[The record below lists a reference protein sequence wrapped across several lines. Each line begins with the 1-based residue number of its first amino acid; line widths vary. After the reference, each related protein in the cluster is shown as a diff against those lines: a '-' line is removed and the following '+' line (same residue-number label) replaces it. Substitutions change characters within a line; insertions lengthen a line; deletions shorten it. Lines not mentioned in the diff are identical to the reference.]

1 MDDAQLRNGV
11 PLRFTLALDT
21 AITIRPIAPGDN
33 AALAHAVRH
42 TLAEFGAAK
51 PGTAYYDE
59 ATDHLYEVF
68 SQTAR
73 SAYFVAELA
82 GEVLGGGGIFPTEG
96 LPADTVEL
104 VKLYLLPA
112 ARGRG
117 VGRALIDHCLQ
128 AARVAGYARVY
139 LETTEELTQAIPLY
153 EKLGFTYLPQA
164 LGNSGHFGCQI
175 WMIRA
180 V

>member
-1 MDDAQLRNGV
+1 MTPDVL
-11 PLRFTLALDT
+11 
-21 AITIRPIAPGDN
+21 IRPIAPGDN
-33 AALAHAVRH
+33 AALARAVRD
-42 TLAEFGAAK
+42 TLTEFGAAK

-59 ATDHLYEVF
+59 ATDHLYELF
-68 SQTAR
+68 SQTPR
-73 SAYFVAELA
+73 SAYFVAEVN
-82 GEVLGGGGIFPTEG
+82 GEVLGGGGIFPTAG

-117 VGRALIDHCLQ
+117 AGKALIMQCFK
-128 AARVAGYARVY
+128 AARAAGYTRLY
-139 LETTEELTQAIPLY
+139 LETTDELTQAIPLY
-153 EKLGFTYLPQA
+153 ERLGFSYLSAP
-164 LGNSGHFGCQI
+164 LGDSGHFGCQI

>member
-1 MDDAQLRNGV
+1 MDST
-11 PLRFTLALDT
+11 F
-21 AITIRPIAPGDN
+21 TIRPIASGDN
-33 AALAHAVRH
+33 AALARAVRE

-59 ATDHLYEVF
+59 ATDHLHDLF

-73 SAYFVAELA
+73 SAYFVAELN
-82 GEVLGGGGIFPTEG
+82 GEVLGGGGIFPTIN

-117 VGRALIDHCLQ
+117 VGKALINYCLQ
-128 AARVAGYARVY
+128 AARANGYARVY

-153 EKLGFTYLPQA
+153 EKLGFRYLKES

-175 WMIRA
+175 WMIKA

>member
-1 MDDAQLRNGV
+1 MD
-11 PLRFTLALDT
+11 PT
-21 AITIRPIAPGDN
+21 ISIRPIAPGDN
-33 AALAHAVRH
+33 AALARAVRT

-51 PGTAYYDE
+51 PGTAYYDA
-59 ATDHLYEVF
+59 ATDHLYELF
-68 SQTAR
+68 SQTPR
-73 SAYFVAELA
+73 SVYFVAEVN
-82 GEVLGGGGIFPTEG
+82 GEVLGGGGIFPTEN

-117 VGRALIDHCLQ
+117 VGKALITHCFE
-128 AARVAGYARVY
+128 AARANGYARLY

-153 EKLGFTYLPQA
+153 EKLGFTYLPAA

-175 WMIRA
+175 WMVRS

>member
-1 MDDAQLRNGV
+1 M
-11 PLRFTLALDT
+11 TSE
-21 AITIRPIAPGDN
+21 ITIRPIEPGDN
-33 AALAHAVRH
+33 AALAHAVRN

-59 ATDHLYEVF
+59 ATDYLYELF
-68 SQTAR
+68 SQTPR
-73 SAYFVAELA
+73 SAYFVAELN
-82 GEVLGGGGIFPTEG
+82 GEVLGGGGIFPTQG

-117 VGRALIDHCLQ
+117 VGKALINHCLE
-128 AARVAGYARVY
+128 AARANGYARLY

-153 EKLGFTYLPQA
+153 EKLGFTYLPAA
-164 LGNSGHFGCQI
+164 LGDSGHFGCQI
-175 WMIRA
+175 WMIKS

>member
-1 MDDAQLRNGV
+1 MTPEL
-11 PLRFTLALDT
+11 
-21 AITIRPIAPGDN
+21 TIRPIAPGDN
-33 AALAHAVRH
+33 AALARAVRD

-51 PGTAYYDE
+51 PGTAYYDA
-59 ATDHLYEVF
+59 ATDHLYELF
-68 SQTAR
+68 SHTPR
-73 SAYFVAELA
+73 SAYFVAEVG
-82 GEVLGGGGIFPTEG
+82 GEVLGGGGIFPTAG

-104 VKLYLLPA
+104 VKLYLLPP

-117 VGRALIDHCLQ
+117 VGKALIARCLE
-128 AARVAGYARVY
+128 AARAAGYARVY
-139 LETTEELTQAIPLY
+139 LETTAELTQAIPLY
-153 EKLGFTYLPQA
+153 EKLGFAYLNEA

>member
-1 MDDAQLRNGV
+1 MA
-11 PLRFTLALDT
+11 PAL
-21 AITIRPIAPGDN
+21 IIRPIAPADA
-33 AALAHAVRH
+33 AALASTIRD

-51 PGTAYYDE
+51 PGTAYYDA
-59 ATDHLYEVF
+59 ATDHLPTLF
-68 SQTAR
+68 QQTPR
-73 SAYFVAELA
+73 SAYFVAEVD
-82 GEVLGGGGIFPTEG
+82 GEVLGGGGIFPTEN

-104 VKLYLLPA
+104 VKLYLRSA

-117 VGRALIDHCLQ
+117 VGRSLIDHCLQ
-128 AARVAGYARVY
+128 AARAHGYARVY

-153 EKLGFTYLPQA
+153 EKLGFTYLPEA
-164 LGNSGHFGCQI
+164 LGNSGHFGCQV

>member
-1 MDDAQLRNGV
+1 MN
-11 PLRFTLALDT
+11 PE
-21 AITIRPIAPGDN
+21 ITIRPIAPGDN
-33 AALAHAVRH
+33 AALARAIRE
-42 TLAEFGAAK
+42 TLTEYGAAK

-59 ATDHLYEVF
+59 ATDHLYELF

-73 SAYFVAELA
+73 CAYFVAELK
-82 GEVLGGGGIFPTEG
+82 GEVLGGGGIFPTEN

-104 VKLYLLPA
+104 VKLYLRPA
-112 ARGRG
+112 ARGQG
-117 VGRALIDHCLQ
+117 AGKALIGHCLQ
-128 AARVAGYARVY
+128 AARANGYARLY

-153 EKLGFTYLPQA
+153 EKLGFTYLPAA

-175 WMIRA
+175 WMIKT

>member
-1 MDDAQLRNGV
+1 MNSE
-11 PLRFTLALDT
+11 
-21 AITIRPIAPGDN
+21 ITIRPIAPGDN
-33 AALAHAVRH
+33 AALARAIRE
-42 TLAEFGAAK
+42 TLTEYGAAK
-51 PGTAYYDE
+51 PGTAFYDE
-59 ATDHLYEVF
+59 ATDHLYELF

-73 SAYFVAELA
+73 SAYFVAERD
-82 GEVLGGGGIFPTEG
+82 GEVLGGGGIFPTEN

-117 VGRALIDHCLQ
+117 VGKALIQQCLE
-128 AARVAGYARVY
+128 AARAAGYARVY
-139 LETTEELTQAIPLY
+139 LETTAELTQAIPLY
-153 EKLGFTYLPQA
+153 ERLGFTYLQEA

-175 WMIRA
+175 WMIKS

>member
-1 MDDAQLRNGV
+1 MTPDVL
-11 PLRFTLALDT
+11 
-21 AITIRPIAPGDN
+21 IRPIAPGDN
-33 AALAHAVRH
+33 TALARAVRD
-42 TLAEFGAAK
+42 TLTEFGAAK

-59 ATDHLYEVF
+59 ATDHLHELF
-68 SQTAR
+68 SQTPR
-73 SAYFVAELA
+73 SAYFVAEVN
-82 GEVLGGGGIFPTEG
+82 GEVLGGGGIFPTAG

-117 VGRALIDHCLQ
+117 VGKALIMRCFE
-128 AARVAGYARVY
+128 AARAAAYTRVY
-139 LETTEELTQAIPLY
+139 LETTDELTQAIPLY
-153 EKLGFTYLPQA
+153 ERLGFSYLPA
-164 LGNSGHFGCQI
+164 PLGDSGHFGCQI

>member
-1 MDDAQLRNGV
+1 MRNGV
-11 PLRFTLALDT
+11 PLRSTTALDSP
-21 AITIRPIAPGDN
+21 ITIRPIAPGDN
-33 AALAHAVRH
+33 VALARAVRD

-59 ATDHLYEVF
+59 ATDHLYELF
-68 SQTAR
+68 SQAPR
-73 SAYFVAELA
+73 SAYFVAEID
-82 GEVLGGGGIFPTEG
+82 GEVLGGGGIFPTEN

-117 VGRALIDHCLQ
+117 VGKALINHCVE
-128 AARVAGYARVY
+128 AARANGYARVY

-153 EKLGFTYLPQA
+153 ERLGFSYLPQA

-175 WMIRA
+175 WMIKS

>member
-1 MDDAQLRNGV
+1 MND
-11 PLRFTLALDT
+11 
-21 AITIRPIAPGDN
+21 ITIRPIASGD
-33 AALAHAVRH
+33 AAPLARVIRD

-59 ATDHLYEVF
+59 STDHLPALF
-68 SQTAR
+68 AATPR
-73 SAYFVAELA
+73 SAYFVAEGANGVL
-82 GEVLGGGGIFPTEG
+82 LGGGGIFPTTG

-117 VGRALIDHCLQ
+117 VGKALINQCLA
-128 AARVAGYARVY
+128 AARAAGYARVY

-153 EKLGFTYLPQA
+153 GKLGFTYLDHA
-164 LGNSGHFGCQI
+164 LGESGHFGCQL

>member
-1 MDDAQLRNGV
+1 MT
-11 PLRFTLALDT
+11 PE
-21 AITIRPIAPGDN
+21 IIIRPIATGDN
-33 AALAHAVRH
+33 AALARTIRN
-42 TLAEFGAAK
+42 TLTEFGAAK
-51 PGTAYYDE
+51 PGTAYYDK
-59 ATDHLYEVF
+59 ATDHLYELF
-68 SQTAR
+68 QQTPR
-73 SAYFVAELA
+73 SAYFVAESA
-82 GEVLGGGGIFPTEG
+82 GEVLGGGGIFPTAN

-117 VGRALIDHCLQ
+117 VGKALIDHCLA
-128 AARVAGYARVY
+128 AARAAGYARVY

-153 EKLGFTYLPQA
+153 EKLGFTYLPEA

-175 WMIRA
+175 WMARA

>member
-1 MDDAQLRNGV
+1 MNSEIIL
-11 PLRFTLALDT
+11 
-21 AITIRPIAPGDN
+21 RPIAPGDD
-33 AALAHAVRH
+33 AALARVIRD
-42 TLAEFGAAK
+42 TLTEFGAAK
-51 PGTAYYDE
+51 PGTAYYDA
-59 ATDHLYEVF
+59 ATNHLHALF
-68 SQTAR
+68 QQTPR
-73 SAYFVAELA
+73 SAYFVAEQN
-82 GEVLGGGGIFPTEG
+82 GELLGGGGIFPTEN

-117 VGRALIDHCLQ
+117 VGKALINQCLE
-128 AARVAGYARVY
+128 AARAAGYARVY

-153 EKLGFTYLPQA
+153 EKLGFSYLSEA

>member
-1 MDDAQLRNGV
+1 MD
-11 PLRFTLALDT
+11 PT
-21 AITIRPIAPGDN
+21 ITIRPIAPGDN
-33 AALAHAVRH
+33 AALARAVRD

-59 ATDHLYEVF
+59 ATDHLYELF
-68 SQTAR
+68 SQTPH
-73 SAYFVAELA
+73 SAYFAAEVD
-82 GEVLGGGGIFPTEG
+82 GEVLGGGGTFPTQG

-104 VKLYLLPA
+104 VKLYLRPA

-117 VGRALIDHCLQ
+117 VGKALIDHCLQ
-128 AARVAGYARVY
+128 AARANGYARVY
-139 LETTEELTQAIPLY
+139 LETTDELTQAIPLY
-153 EKLGFTYLPQA
+153 ERLGFTYLPA
-164 LGNSGHFGCQI
+164 PLGNSGHFGCQI

>member
-1 MDDAQLRNGV
+1 MTPEL
-11 PLRFTLALDT
+11 
-21 AITIRPIAPGDN
+21 TIRPITPGDN
-33 AALAHAVRH
+33 VALARAVRD

-59 ATDHLYEVF
+59 ATDHLYELF
-68 SQTAR
+68 SQTPR
-73 SAYFVAELA
+73 SAYFVAELN
-82 GEVLGGGGIFPTEG
+82 GEVLGGGGIFPTQG
-96 LPADTVEL
+96 LPNDTVEL

-112 ARGRG
+112 ARSRG
-117 VGRALIDHCLQ
+117 VGKALITHCFA
-128 AARVAGYARVY
+128 AARANGYAHVY

-153 EKLGFTYLPQA
+153 EKLGFAYLPAA

-175 WMIRA
+175 WMSKA

>member
-1 MDDAQLRNGV
+1 MTSEV
-11 PLRFTLALDT
+11 
-21 AITIRPIAPGDN
+21 IIRPIAPGDN
-33 AALAHAVRH
+33 AALARAVRD

-59 ATDHLYEVF
+59 ATDHLYELF
-68 SQTAR
+68 SQTPR
-73 SAYFVAELA
+73 SAYFVAEVN
-82 GEVLGGGGIFPTEG
+82 GEVLGGGGIFPTQG

-117 VGRALIDHCLQ
+117 VGKALITHCFE
-128 AARVAGYARVY
+128 AAHTNGYARVY
-139 LETTEELTQAIPLY
+139 LETTDELTQAIPLY
-153 EKLGFTYLPQA
+153 ERLGFTYLPEP

-175 WMIRA
+175 WMIKA

>member
-1 MDDAQLRNGV
+1 MTPEL
-11 PLRFTLALDT
+11 
-21 AITIRPIAPGDN
+21 IIRPIAPGDN
-33 AALAHAVRH
+33 AALARAVRD

-59 ATDHLYEVF
+59 ATDHLYELF
-68 SQTAR
+68 SQTPR
-73 SAYFVAELA
+73 SAYFVAELN
-82 GEVLGGGGIFPTEG
+82 GEVLGGGGIFPTQG

-117 VGRALIDHCLQ
+117 VGKALIAHCFE
-128 AARVAGYARVY
+128 AARVNSYARVY
-139 LETTEELTQAIPLY
+139 LETTDELTQAIPLY
-153 EKLGFTYLPQA
+153 ERLGFTYLSAP
-164 LGNSGHFGCQI
+164 LGSSGHFGCQI
-175 WMIRA
+175 WMIKS

>member
-1 MDDAQLRNGV
+1 MTPEL
-11 PLRFTLALDT
+11 L
-21 AITIRPIAPGDN
+21 IRPIAPGDN
-33 AALAHAVRH
+33 AALARAVRD

-59 ATDHLYEVF
+59 ATDHLHELF
-68 SQTAR
+68 SQTPR
-73 SAYFVAELA
+73 SAYFVAEEA
-82 GEVLGGGGIFPTEG
+82 GEVLGGGGIFPTEN

-117 VGRALIDHCLQ
+117 VGKALIEQCLQ
-128 AARVAGYARVY
+128 AARANGYAHIY

-153 EKLGFTYLPQA
+153 EKLGFAYLPAA

-175 WMIRA
+175 WMRKPL
-180 V
+180 

>member
-1 MDDAQLRNGV
+1 MT
-11 PLRFTLALDT
+11 PE
-21 AITIRPIAPGDN
+21 IIIRPIAAGDN
-33 AALAHAVRH
+33 VDLARAVRD
-42 TLAEFGAAK
+42 TLTEFGAAK

-59 ATDHLYEVF
+59 ATDHLYELF
-68 SQTAR
+68 SQTPR
-73 SAYFVAELA
+73 SAYFVAELN
-82 GEVLGGGGIFPTEG
+82 GEVLGGGGIFPTEN

-104 VKLYLLPA
+104 VKLYLLPT

-117 VGRALIDHCLQ
+117 VGKALIQQCLD
-128 AARVAGYARVY
+128 AARAADYARVY

-153 EKLGFTYLPQA
+153 EKLGFTYLKEA